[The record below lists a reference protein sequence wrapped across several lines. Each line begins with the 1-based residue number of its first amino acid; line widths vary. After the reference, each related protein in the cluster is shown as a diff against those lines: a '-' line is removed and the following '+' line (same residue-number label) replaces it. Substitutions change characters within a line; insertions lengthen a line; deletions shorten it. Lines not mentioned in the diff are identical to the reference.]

1 MIGDKISQR
10 KIDLKGKFQ
19 NQVIPIFIY
28 QSNFKLLVQFSAL
41 LQKYCRWPWTKDL
54 GSILLC

>member
-19 NQVIPIFIY
+19 NQECAVFIDY
-28 QSNFKLLVQFSAL
+28 SEKFYSSAGMSGKCL
-41 LQKYCRWPWTKDL
+41 F
-54 GSILLC
+54 